1 MSSDLRRIALG
12 AAAAC
17 LATLS
22 CGTIQAVSHDSKD
35 EWFPGVH
42 HDLDSVG
49 HTAGDENPSDPVSAA
64 CTAACLGI
72 PVVIEGAL
80 RIVDLPF
87 SFIADLVVMPFRTP
101 VESDGNKQDF
111 ESPPAREQGTLPER
125 DAAEVAPGEEV
136 VATVLGR
143 SIQRSELD
151 SAALDRLICRPLVEK
166 YRADHGI
173 VATESEI
180 AEYVA
185 FFRKFSATEEAK
197 EIFGDIADP
206 EETSDADSL
215 RSIAES
221 SILDWKTSQ
230 RMYEEFGGVVIFQQ
244 ANPLEPVGAYLAF
257 LRAQEKAHAFEIL
270 DAALA
275 PSFWEYFTREQEFVV
290 DPEQVDYSKPWWK
303 RE

>member
-1 MSSDLRRIALG
+1 MRLERTLANAACSWNAFTIDSCSAASPMTSACMSSDLRRLALC
-12 AAAAC
+12 AAV
-17 LATLS
+17 TLVVIPS
-22 CGTIQAVSHDSKD
+22 CGTIQALSHDSKD

-42 HDLDSVG
+42 HDLDSLG
-49 HTAGDENPSDPVSAA
+49 HTTGDESPSDPVSAS

-72 PVVIEGAL
+72 PVVIDGAL

-87 SFIADLVVMPFRTP
+87 SFVADLVVMPFRPP
-101 VESDGNKQDF
+101 VESDGEKSDF
-111 ESPPAREQGTLPER
+111 ENAPSGEEEPALEGG
-125 DAAEVAPGEEV
+125 AAEVAPGEEV

-151 SAALDRLICRPLVEK
+151 SATLDELICGPLCEK
-166 YRADHGI
+166 YRKDHAI
-173 VATESEI
+173 VATESE
-180 AEYVA
+180 
-185 FFRKFSATEEAK
+185 
-197 EIFGDIADP
+197 
-206 EETSDADSL
+206 
-215 RSIAES
+215 IAES

-257 LRAQEKAHAFEIL
+257 LRAQENAHAFEIL

-275 PSFWEYFTREQEFVV
+275 PSFWEYYTREQKFVV

-303 RE
+303 KE